1 MPKGPTITAD
11 IRKRIIALSKK
22 TEADGKPRYTHKEI
36 GETQGVTRSAV
47 SKVIAKGLPDDIV
60 HTPETRGRKQ
70 KLTERQKREIMREF
84 SRDPDMTCS
93 KVVRLCK
100 LEVSTETVRRFIQS
114 KGGTYAKL
122 ATVPRMTEAHK
133 AARIEFASGHLAAG
147 TDFSTW
153 IFSDEKRFNLDGPDG
168 IYCRWAFPGQQK
180 PTLSKRS
187 FGGGS
192 IMIWGAIARDQKVAL
207 VEIQGNL
214 NSDGYQAL
222 LEADL
227 LPFLEEGRENGV
239 QYTFQQDNARPHVS
253 LSTRQWLDRN
263 GVACSVWPAIS
274 PDLNCIEHC
283 WGKLALL
290 VYGSGRGPYDDKT
303 ALRKAIFDAWDSLS
317 PDDIEALTKST
328 RSRLVEALKCHG
340 GPTKYC

>member
-1 MPKGPTITAD
+1 
-11 IRKRIIALSKK
+11 
-22 TEADGKPRYTHKEI
+22 
-36 GETQGVTRSAV
+36 
-47 SKVIAKGLPDDIV
+47 KVIAKGLPDDIV

-100 LEVSTETVRRFIQS
+100 LES

-192 IMIWGAIARDQKVAL
+192 IMIWGAIARDEK
-207 VEIQGNL
+207 
-214 NSDGYQAL
+214 AL

-263 GVACSVWPAIS
+263 GVA
-274 PDLNCIEHC
+274 
-283 WGKLALL
+283 
-290 VYGSGRGPYDDKT
+290 
-303 ALRKAIFDAWDSLS
+303 
-317 PDDIEALTKST
+317 
-328 RSRLVEALKCHG
+328 
-340 GPTKYC
+340 

>member
-47 SKVIAKGLPDDIV
+47 SKVIAKGLPNDIV
-60 HTPETRGRKQ
+60 HTPEIRGRKQ

-84 SRDPDMTCS
+84 SRDRDMTCS

-133 AARIEFASGHLAAG
+133 AARIEFASGHLAGCQWQPAR
-147 TDFSTW
+147 S
-153 IFSDEKRFNLDGPDG
+153 SR
-168 IYCRWAFPGQQK
+168 PGY
-180 PTLSKRS
+180 PLTRNA
-187 FGGGS
+187 S
-192 IMIWGAIARDQKVAL
+192 ISMARTASIAARAIARDQKVAL
-207 VEIQGNL
+207 VEIQENL

-263 GVACSVWPAIS
+263 GVACSAWPAIS
-274 PDLNCIEHC
+274 PDLNSIEHC

-290 VYGSGRGPYDDKT
+290 VYGGGRGPYDDKT
-303 ALRKAIFDAWDSLS
+303 ALREAIFDAWGSLS
-317 PDDIEALTKST
+317 SDDIEAEP
-328 RSRLVEALKCHG
+328 RRLSQNRLEVAWAK
-340 GPTKYC
+340 P